1 MTGRTRVCLL
11 HNQIAPY
18 RLPVFAEID
27 RQVDLE
33 VLFCQGRARDR
44 LWSTDLSGY
53 GFGRAVL
60 RSVRIGP
67 FVLNPGLLWRL
78 VRTRHDVYLVGD
90 FPETLL
96 ATFTAIL
103 LAKLRRKP
111 VVLWSETIDNQANH
125 YGSTVVSAGRGQRFA
140 RRVLTAGV
148 TAYRRLLLRLPDRF
162 VALSAAARV
171 FLRSEGVADDLIDSG
186 IQVQPA
192 ELLAAPDTAKAGS
205 PYAGCR
211 VILSLC
217 YLNPAKDVGSL
228 IAAFRDLP
236 GGDLRLVIAGTG
248 PEEDRL
254 RRLARGDPR
263 IHFAGH
269 VSGVNH
275 ANHFRWADIFV
286 LPTLVDCWAM
296 VVNEALHHGVPVVT
310 TTAAGAGELIA
321 DGGSGLL
328 VPPGDPEALRA
339 ALAELLADP
348 DRLTRMAAAARRR
361 TEVTDPGVGAAPLL
375 AALSKVEGAR

>member
-1 MTGRTRVCLL
+1 MTMRVCLL

-18 RLPVFAEID
+18 RLPVFAEIG

-60 RSVRIGP
+60 RSVRAGP

-78 VRTRHDVYLVGD
+78 LRSRPDVYLVGD
-90 FPETLL
+90 FPETLA
-96 ATFTAIL
+96 ATFTTIL

-125 YGSTVVSAGRGQRFA
+125 YGSTVVSAGSAARIA

-148 TAYRRLLLRLPDRF
+148 TAYRRFLLRLPDRF
-162 VALSAAARV
+162 VALSTAARV
-171 FLRSEGVADDLIDSG
+171 FLEGEGIAGDRIDSG

-192 ELLAAPDTAKAGS
+192 ELLAEPDTPKADG

-217 YLNPAKDVGSL
+217 YLNPAKSVGTL
-228 IAAFRDLP
+228 ITAFRDLP
-236 GGDLRLVIAGTG
+236 GEDLRLVIAGTG

-254 RRLARGDPR
+254 RRLATGDRR

-269 VSGVNH
+269 VSGVSH
-275 ANHFRWADIFV
+275 ANHFHWADVFV

-328 VPPGDPEALRA
+328 VPPGDPVALREALA
-339 ALAELLADP
+339 KLLADP
-348 DRLTRMAAAARRR
+348 DRLARMAATARRR
-361 TEVTDPGVGAAPLL
+361 TDVTDPKVGAAPLL